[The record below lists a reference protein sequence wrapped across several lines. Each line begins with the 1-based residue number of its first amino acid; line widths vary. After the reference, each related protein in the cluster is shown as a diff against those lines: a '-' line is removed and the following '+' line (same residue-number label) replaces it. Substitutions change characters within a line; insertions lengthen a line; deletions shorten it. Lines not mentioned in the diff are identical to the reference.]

1 MPAERSLEMPN
12 IRHHEA
18 KLGILVGEL
27 ALQIQKVRARNMPG
41 FERVTSGHG
50 EIGLAGA
57 FGRGFEVGG
66 AVEQAQIGLAQ
77 NFSEFRRRDEPVTSR
92 HLLASRDLRPMLGPA
107 SGHEKAA
114 GKGACPFNSAI
125 PVQYSG

>member
-1 MPAERSLEMPN
+1 MTAERPLKLRN

-18 KLGILVGEL
+18 KFGTGIGEL

-41 FERVTSGHG
+41 LERVTPGYG
-50 EIGLAGA
+50 EIGQAAA
-57 FGRGFEVGG
+57 FRRGFEIGG
-66 AVEQAQIGLAQ
+66 AVEQAHISLAQ
-77 NFSEFRRRDEPVTSR
+77 NFSEFRRGDEPVTPR
-92 HLLASRDLRPMLGPA
+92 HLQASRYFRPMLGPA

-114 GKGACPFNSAI
+114 GTCARPFNSAI